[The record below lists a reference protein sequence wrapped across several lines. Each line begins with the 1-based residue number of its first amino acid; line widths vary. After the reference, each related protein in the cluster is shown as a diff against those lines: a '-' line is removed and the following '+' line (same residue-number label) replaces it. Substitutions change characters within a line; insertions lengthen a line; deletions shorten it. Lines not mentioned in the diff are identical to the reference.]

1 MPPELEA
8 PSPDEKDGAGP
19 WNADDPERAPDEL
32 GQPQPPAQLIR
43 HLEQSFQGPL
53 PSPEAFASYE
63 QTVPGAGDRILRLAE
78 EEAQH
83 RRSEEQADGVHIRRL
98 QDFEVR
104 QAAKR
109 QNWGL
114 IVGGIMG
121 TVITIAAIA
130 IALLGNTVAAG
141 IIITT
146 TVVSVTGIYVLGS
159 RWQRQEHA
167 PPPIDDE
174 ERPD

>member
-1 MPPELEA
+1 MQQVL
-8 PSPDEKDGAGP
+8 
-19 WNADDPERAPDEL
+19 
-32 GQPQPPAQLIR
+32 
-43 HLEQSFQGPL
+43 QSHQGPL
-53 PSPEAFASYE
+53 PSPEAFATYE

-83 RRSEEQADGVHIRRL
+83 RRSEEQADGVHLRRL
-98 QDFEVR
+98 GDFEVR

-114 IVGGIMG
+114 VFGGVMG
-121 TVITIAAIA
+121 TVITIAAIV

-159 RWQRQEHA
+159 RWQRQDQA
-167 PPPIDDE
+167 PPPVDYE
-174 ERPD
+174 EHTD